1 MARAS
6 RTKTGTFF
14 LRQYVTM
21 NGTTFNEQSLDI
33 SSFVN
38 PLQGEVLRIKQS
50 WTDWTEGSQPITGD
64 AIHAAG
70 AAGGASAGGQV
81 TTASRTGLINLT
93 NNDLVTKSTLYA
105 HVDATAN
112 VDYMQQQEGL
122 NPVDFDDGYMVA
134 TDTLYFGI
142 NSNDTDTWA
151 KNSVIAYSVMLEC
164 EVVKLSLADAQA
176 VLVSQ
181 TQA

>member
-6 RTKTGTFF
+6 RSKTGTFF
-14 LRQYVTM
+14 LRQNVTM
-21 NGTTFNEQSLDI
+21 NSTTFNESSLDI

-38 PLQGEVLRIKQS
+38 PLQGEVLRIKQT
-50 WTDWTEGSQPITGD
+50 WTAWTEGSQPITGD
-64 AIHAAG
+64 AVHATG
-70 AAGGASAGGQV
+70 AAGGASCGGQV
-81 TTASRTGLINLT
+81 TTASRTGLIALT

-112 VDYMQQQEGL
+112 IDYMKQQEGL
-122 NPVDFDDGYMVA
+122 NPVEFDDGYMVA

-151 KNSVIAYSVMLEC
+151 KNSVIMYSVMLEC
-164 EVVKLSLADAQA
+164 EVVKLSLSDAQA
-176 VLVSQ
+176 FLVIQ

>member
-6 RTKTGTFF
+6 RSKTGTFF
-14 LRQYVTM
+14 LRQYVDT
-21 NGTTFNEQSLDI
+21 NGTTFAEASLDI

-38 PLQGEVLRIKQS
+38 PLQGEVLRVKQA
-50 WTDWTEGSQPITGD
+50 WTDWTSDDAAPIAGTD
-64 AIHAAG
+64 VAASG
-70 AAGGASAGGQV
+70 ATAGASAGGQV

-93 NNDLVTKSTLYA
+93 NNDLVVKNNIYA
-105 HVDATAN
+105 HIDATAN
-112 VDYMQQQEGL
+112 IDMIEQIEGL
-122 NPVDFDDGYMVA
+122 NPVQFDDGYMVA
-134 TDTLYFGI
+134 TDTLYFGVDQ
-142 NSNDTDTWA
+142 S
-151 KNSVIAYSVMLEC
+151 SVDSFANNIRYSVMLEC